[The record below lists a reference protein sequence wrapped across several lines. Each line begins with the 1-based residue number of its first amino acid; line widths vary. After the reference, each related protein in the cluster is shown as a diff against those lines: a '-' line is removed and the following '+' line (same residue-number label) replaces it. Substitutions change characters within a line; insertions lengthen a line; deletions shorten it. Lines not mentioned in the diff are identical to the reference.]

1 MSKLEQWSVSVAMLL
16 ATALVV
22 SCGGKDESSSGS
34 EVKKT
39 SEKDSLKSIRI
50 DSIIIA
56 ADKAKDYER
65 KFFLADSL
73 EKTGDI
79 SNVRANFMRGS
90 ALHSQD
96 KRAEAE
102 VYYKKALDVENLDS
116 KDVFYY
122 SRSARTLSQM
132 YSVKNDYESTL
143 RVATPAVEKLE
154 DTKKAQSRDLAV
166 LYYVIG
172 SAEMY
177 LGNDKAANES
187 YENAYW
193 HYKNSI
199 SKKDTNGSR
208 IRSAITG
215 INNITV
221 ACLNT
226 HHYKEGKKWNDRT
239 DSVLN
244 LYRMRPDADAD
255 LCDHYRARIKL
266 FNALTSYDAGKHEEA
281 DEAFDAFLNTDYA
294 KTEQGQLDANDYLMM
309 AHRYEEASKNF
320 RMLDHWIGF
329 RGFKM
334 TLDNIGLYLVP
345 KFRANYG
352 AGRKDSALYAANQL
366 CNAFDSALVWSKRDD
381 TAEMATIYETHK
393 KEEELAHTQWEV
405 VKRENEMSRQRL
417 IGLGVGVI
425 LLLGFLGIYTVN
437 KRKDFKLLQ
446 EAYGQLEEATT
457 ARERIES
464 ELRIARDIQMSMI
477 PAGNLESEGLDLFA
491 SMTPAK
497 EVGGDLYDYFKEKD
511 SLYIAIGDV
520 SGKGV
525 PASLFMAQVIRLFRA
540 MAKQHYTP
548 AEICTRINNELTEN
562 NDNGMFITMFIGLID
577 INTGR
582 LDFCN
587 AGHNPPILGGDA
599 DGGNF
604 LEMIPNAPI
613 GLWQGLEYEGEFIE
627 SIKGKPLFIYTDGLN
642 EAENP
647 QLERFG
653 DEHMLEVL
661 RETHFSSAMQVV
673 ETLKRKV
680 EEHRAGADPNDD
692 LTMMCLKV
700 S

>member
-1 MSKLEQWSVSVAMLL
+1 MNKLKQWFVGVAIILV
-16 ATALVV
+16 AAFVV
-22 SCGGKDESSSGS
+22 SCGDKDERSGKDES
-34 EVKKT
+34 KKT
-39 SEKDSLKSIRI
+39 AKDSIKNSLI
-50 DSIIIA
+50 DSIIVA
-56 ADKAKDYER
+56 ADNAKDYER

-79 SNVRANFMRGS
+79 SMVRANYLRGS
-90 ALHSQD
+90 ALHSQQQ
-96 KRAEAE
+96 KAASE
-102 VYYKKALDVENLDS
+102 VYYKKALDVNGLDE
-116 KDVFYY
+116 KDVYYY
-122 SRSARTLSQM
+122 SRAARTLSQM
-132 YSVKNDYESTL
+132 LSVKNDYEATL
-143 RVATPAVEKLE
+143 RVATPAVEKLK
-154 DTKKAQSRDLAV
+154 DHPKAQSRDLAV

-177 LGNDKAANES
+177 LGNEKEAADS

-193 HYKNSI
+193 HYMNSI

-239 DSVLN
+239 DSVLHV
-244 LYRMRPDADAD
+244 YRQRPDADTEF
-255 LCDHYRARIKL
+255 CDRYRARILL
-266 FNALTSYDAGKHEEA
+266 FNALTSYDAGHYEEA
-281 DEAFDAFLNTDYA
+281 DAAFSTFMKTDYV
-294 KTEQGQLDANDYLMM
+294 KTEQGELDANDYLMM
-309 AHRYEEASKNF
+309 AHRYAEAAKNF
-320 RMLDHWIGF
+320 RMLDHWIAF

-334 TLDNIGLYLVP
+334 TLDNIALYLLP
-345 KFRANYG
+345 KYRANYG
-352 AGRKDSALYAANQL
+352 AGLKDSALYVANQI
-366 CNAFDSALVWSKRDD
+366 CAAYDSALVWSKRDD

-393 KEEELAHTQWEV
+393 KEEELAQSQWEIEKQEQENARERVIALVIV
-405 VKRENEMSRQRL
+405 V
-417 IGLGVGVI
+417 
-425 LLLGFLGIYTVN
+425 LLVAGFLGFYIAY
-437 KRKDFKLLQ
+437 KRKAYKLLQ
-446 EAYGQLEEATT
+446 DAYGQLEEATT

-511 SLYIAIGDV
+511 HIYIAIGDV

-540 MAKQHYTP
+540 MAKQHYSP

-562 NDNGMFITMFIGLID
+562 NDNGMFITMFIGLVD

-587 AGHNPPILGGDA
+587 AGHNPPVLGGDA

-604 LEMIPNAPI
+604 LQMIPNAPI
-613 GLWQGLEYEGEFIE
+613 GLWQGLEYEGEVIE

-653 DEHMLEVL
+653 DEHMLEIL
-661 RETHFSSAMQVV
+661 RETQFSTAMQIV
-673 ETLKRKV
+673 EKIKRLV

-692 LTMMCLKV
+692 LTMMCIKV
-700 S
+700 G

>member
-1 MSKLEQWSVSVAMLL
+1 MEKLKQWTVGAALILVALIII
-16 ATALVV
+16 A
-22 SCGGKDESSSGS
+22 SCGGKDEGTGKGDGRKSA
-34 EVKKT
+34 
-39 SEKDSLKSIRI
+39 KDSIKASLI
-50 DSIIIA
+50 DSMIVA
-56 ADKAKDYER
+56 ADKAKDYDR

-79 SNVRANFMRGS
+79 SMVRANFLRGS
-90 ALHSQD
+90 TLNSQ
-96 KRAEAE
+96 KQKAAAE
-102 VYYKKALDVENLDS
+102 VYYKKALDVDELDD

-122 SRSARTLSQM
+122 SRSARTLAQM
-132 YSVKNDYESTL
+132 YSVKNDYEATL

-154 DTKKAQSRDLAV
+154 GNAKAQSRDLAV
-166 LYYVIG
+166 LYYTIG

-177 LGNDKAANES
+177 LGNEKDAEKS

-193 HYKNSI
+193 HYNNSI

-226 HHYKEGKKWNDRT
+226 QHYKEGKKWNDRT
-239 DSVLN
+239 DSVLYV
-244 LYRMRPDADAD
+244 YRLRPDADSEF
-255 LCDHYRARIKL
+255 CDHYRARIRL
-266 FNALTSYDAGKHEEA
+266 FNALTSYAAGNRAQA
-281 DEAFDAFLNTDYA
+281 DEAFAAFQTTEYA

-309 AHRYEEASKNF
+309 AHRYEEAAKNF
-320 RMLDHWIGF
+320 RMLDHWIDF
-329 RGFKM
+329 RGMKL
-334 TLDNIGLYLVP
+334 TLDNISLYLVP
-345 KFRANYG
+345 KFKANYG
-352 AGRKDSALYAANQL
+352 AGRKDSALYVANQI
-366 CNAFDSALVWSKRDD
+366 CNAYDSALVWSKRDD
-381 TAEMATIYETHK
+381 TAEMATIYETNK
-393 KEEELAHTQWEV
+393 KEEELVRSQWEV
-405 VKRENEMSRQRL
+405 EKRGHEIFRQRL
-417 IGLGVGVI
+417 ISLGVGI
-425 LLLGFLGIYTVN
+425 LLLVGFFGFYVVHN
-437 KRKDFKLLQ
+437 RKALKLLQ
-446 EAYGQLEEATT
+446 SAYDQLEEATT

-477 PAGNLESEGLDLFA
+477 PSGNLESEGLDLFA

-497 EVGGDLYDYFKEKD
+497 EVGGDLYDYFMEKNH
-511 SLYIAIGDV
+511 LYFAIGDV

-540 MAKQHYTP
+540 MAKHHYSP
-548 AEICTRINNELTEN
+548 AEICSRINDELTEN
-562 NDNGMFITMFIGLID
+562 NENGMFITMFIGLVD
-577 INTGR
+577 LTTGR

-587 AGHNPPILGGDA
+587 AGHNPPVLGGDA

-604 LEMIPNAPI
+604 LQMIPNAPI
-613 GLWQGLEYEGEFIE
+613 GLWQGLEYEGETIE

-661 RETHFSSAMQVV
+661 RETHFSNAMQVV
-673 ETLKRKV
+673 EKLKRQV

-700 S
+700 G

>member
-1 MSKLEQWSVSVAMLL
+1 MRKLKRWYVGVAMLL
-16 ATALVV
+16 AVVLVV
-22 SCGGKDESSSGS
+22 SCGGRDDRSRNGEGN
-34 EVKKT
+34 KT
-39 SEKDSLKSIRI
+39 SAKDSVKASLI
-50 DSIIIA
+50 DSIIVEA
-56 ADKAKDYER
+56 ERAKDYER

-79 SNVRANFMRGS
+79 SSIRANFMRGS
-90 ALHSQD
+90 ALHSQQKKAD
-96 KRAEAE
+96 SE
-102 VYYKKALDVENLDS
+102 VYYKKALEVEELDD

-132 YSVKNDYESTL
+132 FSVKNDYESTL
-143 RVATPAVEKLE
+143 RIAMPAVEKLE
-154 DTKKAQSRDLAV
+154 GNKNAQSRDLAV

-177 LGNDKAANES
+177 LGNDKEANES

-221 ACLNT
+221 ACLNN
-226 HHYKEGKKWNDRT
+226 HRYKEGRKWNNRT
-239 DSVLN
+239 DSILH
-244 LYRMRPDADAD
+244 LYRMCPDADAD
-255 LCDHYRARIKL
+255 FCDHYRARIQL
-266 FNALTSYDAGKHEEA
+266 FNALTSYDAGNRAAA
-281 DEAFDAFLNTDYA
+281 DEAFDSFLNTDYA

-309 AHRYEEASKNF
+309 AHRYEEASRNF
-320 RMLDHWIGF
+320 RMMDHWIKF

-352 AGRKDSALYAANQL
+352 AGRKDSALYVANQI
-366 CNAFDSALVWSKRDD
+366 CNAYDSALVWSKRDD

-405 VKRENEMSRQRL
+405 EKREHEMSRQRV
-417 IGLGVGVI
+417 IGLSVGVV
-425 LLLGFLGIYTVN
+425 LLLGFLVIYTAN

-446 EAYGQLEEATT
+446 AAYGQLEEATT

-511 SLYIAIGDV
+511 RLYIAIGDV

-548 AEICTRINNELTEN
+548 AEICNRINNELTEN

-577 INTGR
+577 ISTGR

-587 AGHNPPILGGDA
+587 AGHNPPVLGGDA
-599 DGGNF
+599 DGGHF
-604 LEMIPNAPI
+604 IEMIPNAPI
-613 GLWQGLEYEGEFIE
+613 GLWQGLEYEGETIE

-647 QLERFG
+647 QLEPFG

-661 RETHFSSAMQVV
+661 REMHFSNAMQIV
-673 ETLKRKV
+673 ETLKRLV

-692 LTMMCLKV
+692 LTMMCLKI

>member
-1 MSKLEQWSVSVAMLL
+1 MMKLKQWSVSVAILL
-16 ATALVV
+16 VAVFVV
-22 SCGGKDESSSGS
+22 SCGGKNENAAKADGNKMSA
-34 EVKKT
+34 
-39 SEKDSLKSIRI
+39 KDSVKASLI
-50 DSIIIA
+50 DSIIVA
-56 ADKAKDYER
+56 ADRAKDYDR

-79 SNVRANFMRGS
+79 SSVRANFMRGS
-90 ALHSQD
+90 ALHSQE
-96 KRAEAE
+96 KKAASE
-102 VYYKKALDVENLDS
+102 VYYKKALDVEELDD

-143 RVATPAVEKLE
+143 RVAMPAVEKLAKKE
-154 DTKKAQSRDLAV
+154 KAQSRDLAV

-177 LGNDKAANES
+177 LGNEEAANES

-215 INNITV
+215 VNNITV

-226 HHYKEGKKWNDRT
+226 KHFKEGKKWNDRT
-239 DSVLN
+239 DSILY
-244 LYRMRPDADAD
+244 LYRQRPDADAD
-255 LCDHYRARIKL
+255 LCDHYRARIQL
-266 FNALTSYDAGKHEEA
+266 FNSLTSYAAGNHAAA
-281 DEAFDAFLNTDYA
+281 DEAFDSFLKTDYA

-352 AGRKDSALYAANQL
+352 AGRKDSALYAANQI

-393 KEEELAHTQWEV
+393 KEEELARTQWEV
-405 VKRENEMSRQRL
+405 EKREHEMSRQRI
-417 IGLGVGVI
+417 IGLGVGVL
-425 LLLGFLGIYTVN
+425 LLLGFMGFYTAN
-437 KRKDFKLLQ
+437 KRKAFKLLQ
-446 EAYGQLEEATT
+446 AAYGQLEEATT

-511 SLYIAIGDV
+511 HLYIAIGDV

-540 MAKQHYTP
+540 MAKQHYSP

-562 NDNGMFITMFIGLID
+562 NDNGMFITMFIGLVD

-587 AGHNPPILGGDA
+587 AGHNPPVLGGDA

-653 DEHMLEVL
+653 DDHMLEVL
-661 RETHFSSAMQVV
+661 RETHFTSAMQVV
-673 ETLKRKV
+673 ETLKRQV

>member
-1 MSKLEQWSVSVAMLL
+1 MEKLKQWTVGVALIL
-16 ATALVV
+16 AAVIIA
-22 SCGGKDESSSGS
+22 SCGGKDERSWKGES
-34 EVKKT
+34 KK
-39 SEKDSLKSIRI
+39 SAKDSIKASLI
-50 DSIIIA
+50 DSMIVA
-56 ADKAKDYER
+56 ADNAKDYDR

-79 SNVRANFMRGS
+79 SMVRANFLRGS
-90 ALHSQD
+90 TLNSQ
-96 KRAEAE
+96 KQKAAAE
-102 VYYKKALDVENLDS
+102 VYYKKALDVDELDD

-122 SRSARTLSQM
+122 SRSARTLAQM
-132 YSVKNDYESTL
+132 YSVKNDYEATL

-154 DTKKAQSRDLAV
+154 GNAKAQSRDLAV
-166 LYYVIG
+166 LYYTIG

-177 LGNDKAANES
+177 LGNEKDAEKS

-193 HYKNSI
+193 HYNNSI

-226 HHYKEGKKWNDRT
+226 QHYKEGKKWNDRT
-239 DSVLN
+239 DSVLYV
-244 LYRMRPDADAD
+244 YRLRPDADSEF
-255 LCDHYRARIKL
+255 CDHYRARIQL
-266 FNALTSYDAGKHEEA
+266 FNAITYYAAGNRALA
-281 DEAFDAFLNTDYA
+281 DESFASFQKTDYA
-294 KTEQGQLDANDYLMM
+294 QTEQGQLDANDYLMI

-320 RMLDHWIGF
+320 RMLDHWIAF

-334 TLDNIGLYLVP
+334 SLDNIALYLVP

-352 AGRKDSALYAANQL
+352 AGRKDSALYVANQI
-366 CNAFDSALVWSKRDD
+366 CNAYDSALVWSKRDD
-381 TAEMATIYETHK
+381 TAEMATIYETNK
-393 KEEELAHTQWEV
+393 KEEELVRSQWEV
-405 VKRENEMSRQRL
+405 EKRGHEIFRQRL
-417 IGLGVGVI
+417 ISLGVGI
-425 LLLGFLGIYTVN
+425 LLLVGFFGFYVVHN
-437 KRKDFKLLQ
+437 RKALKLLQ
-446 EAYGQLEEATT
+446 SAYGQLEEATT

-497 EVGGDLYDYFKEKD
+497 EVGGDLYDYFMEKD
-511 SLYIAIGDV
+511 HLYFAIGDV

-540 MAKQHYTP
+540 MAKHHYTP
-548 AEICTRINNELTEN
+548 AEICTRINDELTEN
-562 NDNGMFITMFIGLID
+562 NENGMFITMFIGLVD
-577 INTGR
+577 LTTGR

-587 AGHNPPILGGDA
+587 AGHNPPVLGGDA

-604 LEMIPNAPI
+604 LQMVPNAPI

-661 RETHFSSAMQVV
+661 RETHFANAMQVV
-673 ETLKRKV
+673 EKLKRQV

-700 S
+700 G